1 MEGSIR
7 SNPATEHAGLGKGP
21 AAKDRAPQLL
31 AAVPEFEKLEGWLG
45 IQAAQFLFEAAA
57 AVRIGCIVEIGSY
70 RGRSTI
76 ALCAGSREGARVP
89 VYAIEPHE
97 DFVGVKGGVY
107 GPSDRR
113 AFFRNLF
120 TMKFA
125 SLVRLINASSE
136 VVAPG
141 WDKPVSLLF
150 IDGDH
155 RYDAVYMDFALWR
168 PHLFDGAVVIF
179 QDAPGPGPA
188 AVIRDN
194 VAAGLLSPLGTT
206 GQMAMFR
213 YNLAE
218 DALEHGS
225 TSFMPGVSLYPGL
238 HLQNATPEPE
248 PHRPGMANT
257 LFSQRK
263 SFLYQA
269 IAGCRAASVK
279 PLLAE
284 LDQLAAAASE
294 FEMQSKPSPELLAA
308 EVKAELMAET
318 ASYFRF
324 VFVRDPYARLASV
337 FNNKIARGY
346 RKGHHHYID
355 IIQKAAVALGISLS
369 DTITFEEFVKVVS
382 AQAIEAMDPLWRPQ
396 YIEGHFARV
405 KFDVVGRVE
414 TMATDLSYIFEQ
426 LGAPNS
432 IMHKAILPNNID
444 GARVA
449 IWSET
454 SAATRAAFLKTF
466 AIDFDTLR
474 YPQRRSSILFSPAAS
489 YHPGY
494 TPPDSVPPAT
504 T

>member
-1 MEGSIR
+1 MEGSVG
-7 SNPATEHAGLGKGP
+7 NDPAIKQARAGNR
-21 AAKDRAPQLL
+21 AAPPPPQLL
-31 AAVPEFEKLEGWLG
+31 AVVPEFEKLEGWLG
-45 IQAAQFLFEAAA
+45 IEAAQFLFEAAA
-57 AVRIGCIVEIGSY
+57 AVRSGCIVEIGSY

-76 ALCAGSREGARVP
+76 ALCAGSRSGARVP

-155 RYDAVYMDFALWR
+155 RYDAVYLDFNLWR

-188 AVIRDN
+188 AVIKDN
-194 VAAGLLSPLGTT
+194 VAAGLLTPLAAT

-218 DALEHGS
+218 ESVEHGS

-238 HLQNATPEPE
+238 HLQHPAPEPG
-248 PHRPGMANT
+248 PVRAGTANT
-257 LFSQRK
+257 LFSYRK
-263 SFLYQA
+263 MFLYQA

-279 PLLAE
+279 PLLTE
-284 LDQLAAAASE
+284 LDRLAPDTSE
-294 FEMQSKPSPELLAA
+294 FEMQSEAGPDLLEAK
-308 EVKAELMAET
+308 VRAELMAEK

-324 VFVRDPYARLASV
+324 VFVRDPYARLAAV

-346 RKGHHHYID
+346 RKGQHRYID
-355 IIQKAAVALGISLS
+355 MITNSAAALGIPVSE
-369 DTITFEEFVKVVS
+369 TITFEEFVKVVA
-382 AQAIEAMDPLWRPQ
+382 AQEVDEMNALWRPQ
-396 YIEGHFARV
+396 YIEGQFARV

-414 TMATDLSYIFEQ
+414 TMATDFSYIFEQ

-449 IWSET
+449 IWSEV
-454 SAATRAAFLKTF
+454 SASTRAAFLKTF

-489 YHPGY
+489 YMPGY
-494 TPPDSVPPAT
+494 TPPDATPPAAA
-504 T
+504 